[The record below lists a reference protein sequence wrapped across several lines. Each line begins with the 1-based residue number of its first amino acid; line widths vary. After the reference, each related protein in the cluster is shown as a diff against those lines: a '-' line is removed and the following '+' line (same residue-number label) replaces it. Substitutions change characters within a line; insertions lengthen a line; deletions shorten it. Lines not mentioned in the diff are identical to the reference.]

1 MIKDPVGDNEYLTSV
16 ETLAQLVR
24 QQAVTVIDTREPGEY
39 AADHI
44 PGAVNIYEI
53 FTYLATKENGS
64 YEAMRRIFAA
74 LFGAAG
80 LSGEERVVVYEDAMD
95 NGYGRSCRGR
105 FILQY
110 LGHKNAT
117 VLHGG
122 YQAWLEAGLPVTAE
136 APLVTPRVFPVRP
149 DPSIIL
155 TAEEMLASLANP
167 GIVKL
172 DVRDRAEWMGI
183 SSSPYGPDFA
193 PRKGRIPGAVW
204 IEWYDLMQQD
214 GPIPWFKSPDELRDV
229 FAEMGVTPES
239 TVHVYCFKGARTSN
253 VFIALKMA
261 GVQKV
266 RNYFSSWNEWSRD
279 PNLPIEKG
287 HPRPTLPPAR

>member
-1 MIKDPVGDNEYLTSV
+1 MIADPIGDNDYLTSV
-16 ETLAQLVR
+16 PTLAQLIE
-24 QQAVTVIDTREPGEY
+24 QQAVHVIDTREPEDY
-39 AADHI
+39 ADSHI

-53 FTYLATKENGS
+53 FTYLASRENGG
-64 YEAMRRIFAA
+64 YEALRRIFTA

-80 LSGEERVVVYEDAMD
+80 LGGNERVVIYEDAMD

-110 LGHKNAT
+110 LGHKQAT

-122 YQAWLEAGLPVTAE
+122 YQAWLESGLPVTRE
-136 APLVTPRVFPVRP
+136 VPQVTPRHFAARP
-149 DPSIIL
+149 DPSIML
-155 TAEEMLASLANP
+155 TSEEMLASLANP

-183 SSSPYGPDFA
+183 SSSPYGPNFA

-204 IEWYDLMQQD
+204 LEWYDLMQQD
-214 GPIPWFKSPDELRDV
+214 GPIPWFNPPDLLRET
-229 FAEMGVTPES
+229 FAGIGITSQTP
-239 TVHVYCFKGARTSN
+239 VHVYCFKGARTSN

-261 GVQKV
+261 GMQKV
-266 RNYFSSWNEWSRD
+266 RNYFSSWNEWARD
-279 PNLPIEKG
+279 PTLPIETG
-287 HPRPTLPPAR
+287 HPRKR

>member
-1 MIKDPVGDNEYLTSV
+1 MLADPVGDNDYLTSV
-16 ETLAQLVR
+16 GTLARLVE
-24 QQAVTVIDTREPGEY
+24 QGEVHLIDAREPADY
-39 AADHI
+39 AEGHI
-44 PGAVNIYEI
+44 QGAVNIYEI
-53 FTYLATKENGS
+53 FTYLATRENGG

-74 LFGAAG
+74 LFSSAG
-80 LSGEERVVVYEDAMD
+80 LCGDERVVVYEDAMD

-110 LGHKNAT
+110 LGHQNAT

-136 APLVTPRVFPVRP
+136 VRAVTPKVFPIRP

-167 GIVKL
+167 SIIRL
-172 DVRDRAEWMGI
+172 DVRDRAEWLGI

-193 PRKGRIPGAVW
+193 PRKGRIPGSVW

-214 GPIPWFKSPDELRDV
+214 GPIPWFKPPQELSEV
-229 FAEMGVTPES
+229 FAKIGITPAS

-253 VFIALKMA
+253 VYIALKMA
-261 GVQKV
+261 GVQTV

-279 PNLPIEKG
+279 PTLPIEKG
-287 HPRPTLPPAR
+287 HPSRGR

>member
-1 MIKDPVGDNEYLTSV
+1 MMTDPIGDNEYLTSI
-16 ETLAQLVR
+16 ETLAGLVS
-24 QQAVTVIDTREPGEY
+24 QKAVAVIDTREPDDY
-39 AADHI
+39 AAGHI
-44 PGAVNIYEI
+44 PGAVNIFEI
-53 FTYLATKENGS
+53 FTYLATKGNGG
-64 YEAMRRIFAA
+64 YDALRRIFAA
-74 LFGAAG
+74 LFSTAG
-80 LSGEERVVVYEDAMD
+80 LGGDERVVVYEDAMD

-136 APLVTPRVFPVRP
+136 VPAVTPRVFPVKLE
-149 DPSIIL
+149 PSIML
-155 TAEEMLASLANP
+155 TAEEMLASLADP
-167 GIVKL
+167 SIVKL

-193 PRKGRIPGAVW
+193 PRKGRIPGAAW
-204 IEWYDLMQQD
+204 IEWYRLMRQD
-214 GPIPWFKSPDELRDV
+214 GPIPWFRPPEEMQAI
-229 FAEMGVTPES
+229 FAEANISADTP
-239 TVHVYCFKGARTSN
+239 VHVYCFKGARTSN

-261 GVQKV
+261 GVKTV

-279 PNLPIEKG
+279 PTLPIEKG
-287 HPRPTLPPAR
+287 HPKVKAQSR

>member
-1 MIKDPVGDNEYLTSV
+1 MIIDPIGDTEYLTSV
-16 ETLAQLVR
+16 ETLARLVE
-24 QQAVTVIDTREPGEY
+24 QKAVHVIDTREPEEY

-53 FTYLATKENGS
+53 FTYLATKENGG

-74 LFGAAG
+74 LFSSAG
-80 LSGEERVVVYEDAMD
+80 LCGDERVVVYEDAMD

-110 LGHKNAT
+110 LGHKQAT

-136 APLVTPRVFPVRP
+136 VPVVTPKVFPVRP
-149 DPSIIL
+149 NASIIL

-167 GIVKL
+167 AIIKL

-183 SSSPYGPDFA
+183 SSSPYGPNFA

-204 IEWYDLMQQD
+204 IEWYRLMQQD
-214 GPIPWFKSPDELRDV
+214 GPIPWFSPPDEVRAVL
-229 FAEMGVTPES
+229 AEAGITPAT

-279 PNLPIEKG
+279 PGLPIETG
-287 HPRPTLPPAR
+287 HPSRNR

>member
-1 MIKDPVGDNEYLTSV
+1 MIADPVGDNDYLTSV
-16 ETLAQLVR
+16 ETLARLVE
-24 QQAVTVIDTREPGEY
+24 QNAVQVIDTREPQEY
-39 AADHI
+39 AQDHI

-53 FTYLATKENGS
+53 FTYLATKENGG

-74 LFGAAG
+74 LFSSAG
-80 LSGEERVVVYEDAMD
+80 LCGDERVVIYEDAMD

-110 LGHKNAT
+110 LGHKKAT

-122 YQAWLEAGLPVTAE
+122 YQAWLEAGLS
-136 APLVTPRVFPVRP
+136 VTPEVPAVSPKVFPIHP
-149 DPSIIL
+149 DPSIML
-155 TAEEMLASLANP
+155 TSEEMLASLANP
-167 GIVKL
+167 AVVKL
-172 DVRDRAEWMGI
+172 DVRDRAEWLGI

-193 PRKGRIPGAVW
+193 PRKGRIPGSVW
-204 IEWYDLMQQD
+204 IEWYHLMHQD
-214 GPIPWFKSPDELRDV
+214 GPIPWFKTPPELREI
-229 FAEMGVTPES
+229 FIEAGITPAT

-266 RNYFSSWNEWSRD
+266 RNYFSSWNEWARD
-279 PNLPIEKG
+279 STLPIEKG
-287 HPRPTLPPAR
+287 HPSRSR